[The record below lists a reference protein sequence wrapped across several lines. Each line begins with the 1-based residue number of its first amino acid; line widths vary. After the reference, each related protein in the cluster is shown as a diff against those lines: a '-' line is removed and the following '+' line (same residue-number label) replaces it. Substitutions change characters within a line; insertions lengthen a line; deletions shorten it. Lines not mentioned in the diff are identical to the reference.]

1 MFSIIIVMKSVHL
14 VVCYFLIDASK
25 KPVTVIQVKSVLG
38 KPECTPWFF
47 LILTDIFLKPHK
59 WYRVISGVEILQV
72 S

>member
-38 KPECTPWFF
+38 KPV
-47 LILTDIFLKPHK
+47 PHDFS
-59 WYRVISGVEILQV
+59 WS
-72 S
+72 